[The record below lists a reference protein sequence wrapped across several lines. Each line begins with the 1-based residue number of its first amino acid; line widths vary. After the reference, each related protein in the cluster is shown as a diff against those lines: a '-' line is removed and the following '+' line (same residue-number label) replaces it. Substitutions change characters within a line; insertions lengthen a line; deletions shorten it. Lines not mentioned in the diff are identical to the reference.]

1 MDILIVEDIIDS
13 GLTINYLSRNLR
25 LRNPNSLE
33 VCALLDRNV
42 KRIADVNIKYSGFTI
57 GNEYVV
63 GYGLD
68 YKQKF
73 RNLDGIYRLDT
84 ALIKKEIEVLGI

>member
-1 MDILIVEDIIDS
+1 MIIEDIIDS
-13 GLTINYLSRNLR
+13 GLTISYLVRNLR

-42 KRIADVNIKYSGFTI
+42 KRIAEVNIKYAGFTI

-73 RNLDGIYRLDT
+73 RNLDSIYRLNT
-84 ALIKKEIEVLGI
+84 AVVKKEIEILGI